1 MSQYFSRNE
10 PRILIALQERLLP
23 EGAHS
28 WLTRGFARRK
38 LLSYE

>member
-10 PRILIALQERLLP
+10 PRILIALQEHILPGGRAQLADARLC
-23 EGAHS
+23 AQ
-28 WLTRGFARRK
+28 